1 MTESI
6 LAAPSDWVEIR
17 VLGPLRVRSADGQLI
32 RDRDWRTGKNADLLR
47 WLALEAGRPVQVE
60 TLIDGLWP
68 DVDESRARA
77 SLRTAVSHLRRV
89 LGPDSIERTGSD
101 VVLRSAWVDA
111 GTFSAMAEHV
121 AARRRE
127 GQPAAVLAVA
137 READSLYLTDVPAS
151 EGTPEAIRQHASALA
166 ALHRQLL
173 ADAAE
178 LAVELGW
185 MRDAVDYARRLLDE
199 DPVSERAS
207 RALMLG
213 YAGMGEVHHALAEYE
228 RCREVLAEELGVDPS
243 SQTRSVHLQ
252 VLQSGGRTPERRTTP
267 LVGRHAEV
275 DWLRSVLEE
284 DSGAGPAPVVV
295 TLVGR
300 AGSGRR
306 RLAVA
311 TCQRAGLHLVRA
323 TTADDVLA
331 AVASGARVVLWRPDP
346 TADRALLTRILTDPA
361 SVLGSTSIVLAMPA
375 EGEDPAW
382 DAMSTGD
389 HVRCL
394 ALPPLLPED
403 VERLAE
409 HLLAGPVTAALAEA
423 LTAASDGLPGVV
435 ATTAQAW
442 ARAGRLVATDGGLA
456 LAPEGDVSENDPWGR
471 RALART
477 LPRLEGDALEAL
489 LIAAVLD
496 EPLTPSLLAPLLP
509 DGPGHL
515 RTRATAALEQLV
527 DLAVLGTSPAG
538 VVWKHPKL
546 QDAARAWVRPSVRR
560 RLHRLIAERALI
572 PSAQRIGHWL
582 EAGERELACVA
593 ALQAAMESSARGDHH
608 GARTHL
614 LQVCSLGDLRD
625 AAAEDRIE
633 LFEQLG
639 DACAMLR
646 LPDEAADAYGRALEI
661 AMGDAVQDAGRLR
674 RKLISVSDP
683 RALEQVAT
691 GRSADWSAALSG
703 VTPIGTAATGG
714 DLETSLREAVAQA
727 DRHHDRRAGFQARVK
742 LAGTVYL
749 PRREFRAVHET
760 LEAAIALGP
769 RPADRLHAD
778 VARHLPS
785 VILGGAR
792 AAREPLEAAGRVAA
806 ELGEERIGW
815 RLLGM
820 RVLVA
825 HDLGDP
831 VFEGLWRVLRE
842 RVLTGEVDEVVPELA
857 ATGLRVLVEREEYDL
872 AQAFA
877 QHLPLAGGP
886 ANHMNDHLARIAGAE
901 LAAATGDTRYAID
914 QMRSVID
921 DGRATGCTLLVPEA
935 AARLVA
941 LEAKHNPNAA
951 RAAFEIYDDI
961 VGAALGGPREEF
973 FRRMARA
980 AVRAGRGDHQGAVD
994 ALTQA
999 SALANQYGLQVLAA
1013 TARRARSEHVR
1024 AELPRTLTA
1033 VPSLAGE
1040 RDEGVV

>member
-1 MTESI
+1 MTEAH
-6 LAAPSDWVEIR
+6 LTAPSDWVEIR

-47 WLALEAGRPVQVE
+47 WLALEAGRPVTVE

-89 LGPDSIERTGSD
+89 LGAESIERTGSD
-101 VVLRSAWVDA
+101 VVLKSAWVDA

-151 EGTPEAIRQHASALA
+151 EGTPEAIRQHASSLA
-166 ALHRQLL
+166 AAHRRVL

-213 YAGMGEVHHALAEYE
+213 YAGMGEVHHALAEFE

-243 SQTRSVHLQ
+243 AQTRAVHLQ
-252 VLQSGGRTPERRTTP
+252 VLQSGGRTPQRRTAP

-275 DWLRSVLEE
+275 DWLRSVLEGTGP
-284 DSGAGPAPVVV
+284 DSPSVVV
-295 TLVGR
+295 TLLGR
-300 AGSGRR
+300 QGSGRR
-306 RLAVA
+306 RLATA
-311 TCQRAGLHLVRA
+311 TCQRAGIQLTRA
-323 TTADDVLA
+323 TSADDVVA
-331 AVASGARVVLWRPDP
+331 AARSGARVVLWAPDV
-346 TADRALLTRILTDPA
+346 TADQALLTRLLTDPEP
-361 SVLGSTSIVLAMPA
+361 VVGSTSVVLAMPA
-375 EGEDPAW
+375 AGEDAAW
-382 DAMSTGD
+382 DAMPRGE
-389 HVRCL
+389 HVR
-394 ALPPLLPED
+394 ALTMPPLLPED

-409 HLLAGPVTAALAEA
+409 HLLAGPVAAALAEE
-423 LTAASDGLPGVV
+423 LTAVSDGLPGLV
-435 ATTAQAW
+435 ASTANEW
-442 ARAGRLVATDGGLA
+442 ARGGRLVATDSGLA
-456 LAPEGDVSENDPWGR
+456 LAPEGDLAEDDPWGR

-489 LIAAVLD
+489 LVAAMLD

-515 RTRATAALEQLV
+515 RTRATTALEQLV

-593 ALQAAMESSARGDHH
+593 ALQAAAESSARGDHH

-646 LPDEAADAYGRALEI
+646 LPDEAANAYGQALEI
-661 AMGDAVQDAGRLR
+661 AMTEAVQDAGRLR
-674 RKLISVSDP
+674 RKLTSVSDP
-683 RALEQVAT
+683 RALEQVDT

-703 VTPIGTAATGG
+703 VAPTGVAMSGG

-727 DRHHDRRAGFQARVK
+727 DRNHDRRSGFQARVK
-742 LAGTVYL
+742 LAGTVFL

-769 RPADRLHAD
+769 RPAERLHAD
-778 VARHLPS
+778 VVRHLPS
-785 VILGGAR
+785 VLLGNAL
-792 AAREPLEAAGRVAA
+792 AAKGPLEAAGRVAA
-806 ELGEERIGW
+806 ELREERIGW

-820 RVLVA
+820 RVLVT

-831 VFEGLWRVLRE
+831 AFDTLWRVLRE
-842 RVLTGEVDEVVPELA
+842 RVMTGEVDEVVPELA

-901 LAAATGDTRYAID
+901 LAAATGDIRYAID
-914 QMRSVID
+914 QMRAVID
-921 DGRATGCTLLVPEA
+921 DGTATGCTLLVPEA

-941 LEAKHNPNAA
+941 LEAQHNPNAA
-951 RAAFEIYDDI
+951 RAAFEVYDDI

-980 AVRAGRGDHQGAVD
+980 AVRAARGDHQGAAD
-994 ALTQA
+994 AMTQA

-1013 TARRARSEHVR
+1013 RARRARAEHVR
-1024 AELPRTLTA
+1024 AELPRTLTS
-1033 VPSLAGE
+1033 VPSLARE
-1040 RDEGVV
+1040 RDEDVV